1 MNFFDNTTIG
11 RIYVKN
17 HFVRSATYE
26 GKATID
32 GRPTDDITKLYID
45 LTKGNVGTIIT
56 SYAYIANYEQ
66 PAEYQLGIYCDDMIE
81 DYKKLTDEVHNSGGK
96 IVMQIVHGSS
106 ISQGYPEKAVI
117 LGPSEI
123 THPRSN
129 LTPREMTKDDIEN
142 VIGLFASAAARVKK
156 AGFDGVQIHSAH
168 GYLLSQF
175 ISPIFNHRTDEYGGS
190 VENRFRILE
199 EVYTA
204 IRDKV
209 GYDYPIWIKI
219 NSTDDVERGLTVDEF
234 LFMCKKLSDL
244 GIDAIEVS
252 GNKFLKY
259 KETDDAYY
267 REAAGKLISLVDTDV
282 ILTGG
287 VRTLEQIER
296 LHNNHNIKFFGFSRP
311 LLKDVNY
318 INKLK

>member
-1 MNFFDNTTIG
+1 MNFFNNTTIG
-11 RIYVKN
+11 KIEVKN

-32 GRPTDDITKLYID
+32 GRPTDDIVKLYVD
-45 LTKGNVGTIIT
+45 LTKGNVGAIIT
-56 SYAYIANYEQ
+56 SYAYISNYEQ
-66 PAEYQLGIYCDDMIE
+66 PAEYQLGIYSDDMIG

-96 IVMQIVHGSS
+96 IIMQIVHGSS
-106 ISQGYPEKAVI
+106 ISQGYPEKAII

-129 LTPREMTKDDIEN
+129 LTPKEMTKDDIDN
-142 VIGLFASAAARVKK
+142 VVNLFALAAARAKE

-190 VENRFRILE
+190 VENRFRILK

-204 IRDKV
+204 MRDET
-209 GYDYPIWIKI
+209 GHDYPIWIKI
-219 NSTDDVERGLTVDEF
+219 NSSDEIEGGLTVDEF

-267 REAAGKLISLVDTDV
+267 REAAEKLISMVDTDV

-296 LHNNHNIKFFGFSRP
+296 LHNNYNIKFFGFSRP

-318 INKLK
+318 IDKLK